1 MNILITLIQFA
12 TDSWRYRL
20 QDKKSSVKESQ
31 ENQNIGLLAVNS
43 ARLRNRGEIS
53 KQMWTKNQN
62 GLPRK
67 IWDNENIPPRARGI
81 VKAVKNKM
89 LDTEKKNT

>member
-31 ENQNIGLLAVNS
+31 ENQNIALLAVNS
-43 ARLRNRGEIS
+43 AQLRNRGEIS

-62 GLPRK
+62 GQPRK

-89 LDTEKKNT
+89 LDAEKKNT